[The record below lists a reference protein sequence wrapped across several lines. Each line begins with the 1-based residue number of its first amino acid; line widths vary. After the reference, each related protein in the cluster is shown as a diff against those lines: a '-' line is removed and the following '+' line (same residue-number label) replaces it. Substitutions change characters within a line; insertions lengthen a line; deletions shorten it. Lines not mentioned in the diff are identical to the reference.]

1 MKLNKMSFHLIYLL
15 INRFKIGKSQ
25 AATIIKEK
33 PKIKLLCQSGDYNLN
48 TKRTYLNEKG
58 KQLDKMCLDWF
69 SEVRRQNIPINGPTI
84 QAKAKEIATDLGM
97 TRFVASN
104 GWLHKWRNRHNIT
117 YESTSGEAS
126 TLNQYDEEQL
136 FEHFAYKSN
145 DIFEAE
151 ESKPSLSN
159 ETPEISDQKE
169 MLSVSLVLEEP
180 PLLVDRPRSFG
191 SRKVLNLKE
200 KIEIINEHNKTN
212 LSVREIAKR

>member
-1 MKLNKMSFHLIYLL
+1 MIYLL
-15 INRFKIGKSQ
+15 INRFNIGKSQ

-33 PKIKLLCQSGDYNLN
+33 TKIKSLFQSGDYNLN

-58 KQLDKMCLDWF
+58 KQLDEMCLDWF

-117 YESTSGEAS
+117 YESTSGEAN
-126 TLNQYDEEQL
+126 TLYQADEEQL
-136 FEHFAYKSN
+136 FEHFEYKSK

-151 ESKPSLSN
+151 DTKPSLSY
-159 ETPEISDQKE
+159 ETQEMSDQNE
-169 MLSVSLVLEEP
+169 MLSVSPVAEET
-180 PLLVDRPRSFG
+180 PRRLG
-191 SRKVLNLKE
+191 TRKVLNLKE
-200 KIEIINEHNKTN
+200 KVEIINEHDKTN
-212 LSVREIAKR
+212 LSIREIAKR